1 MESISQIINVPLA
14 AHVAHGNT
22 TQLSGFDLSSIVAFY
37 TTLLC
42 NPVFFGSLAV
52 TIIGFI
58 GYYLNSAYNT
68 VKDAFWQRFI
78 RTLDISNKYMEYQW
92 VMDHINKH
100 STWQTANLS
109 LESKL
114 DYDDLGNGYM
124 DRKFLPGEGTH
135 YFYYKNQWI
144 QVDRRT
150 EKAER
155 NSGERDVERVT
166 LTTYGYN
173 VPPDFWQNFLDEAS
187 REAIEAMSKGLSLYR
202 ADYEYW
208 SMIDKPRKKR
218 TLDSVILADGVK
230 ERLTEDIQDFLD
242 SESWYNEMGVPY
254 RRGYLL
260 YGPPGTGK
268 TSIVTALASHF
279 GFNICIVSLNDI
291 GMTDSTLSKLL
302 NDPPNRSFIL
312 LEDIDAA
319 FVKRDKDEE
328 EKETKKKKK
337 SDDDSD
343 SDGDDDEPKCKR
355 SSVTLSGMLNALDGV
370 ASCEE
375 RIVFM
380 TTNHKDRLD
389 SALIRP
395 GRVDCE
401 QFVGHCTTSVIEK
414 MFKRFYKWASEE
426 QYEEFIKTVG
436 TLESTISPAQLQ
448 RHFTRYKNRPE
459 AAIENYLHIQ

>member
-1 MESISQIINVPLA
+1 MCATKQSKK
-14 AHVAHGNT
+14 T
-22 TQLSGFDLSSIVAFY
+22 KIVN
-37 TTLLC
+37 C
-42 NPVFFGSLAV
+42 RRRNPK
-52 TIIGFI
+52 TI
-58 GYYLNSAYNT
+58 AT
-68 VKDAFWQRFI
+68 V
-78 RTLDISNKYMEYQW
+78 M
-92 VMDHINKH
+92 
-100 STWQTANLS
+100 
-109 LESKL
+109 
-114 DYDDLGNGYM
+114 
-124 DRKFLPGEGTH
+124 
-135 YFYYKNQWI
+135 
-144 QVDRRT
+144 
-150 EKAER
+150 
-155 NSGERDVERVT
+155 VT
-166 LTTYGYN
+166 LMNRSAKGGK
-173 VPPDFWQNFLDEAS
+173 QCHS
-187 REAIEAMSKGLSLYR
+187 GLSLYR

-242 SESWYNEMGVPY
+242 SENWYNEMGVPY

-291 GMTDSTLSKLL
+291 GMTDSTLC
-302 NDPPNRSFIL
+302 N
-312 LEDIDAA
+312 
-319 FVKRDKDEE
+319 
-328 EKETKKKKK
+328 
-337 SDDDSD
+337 
-343 SDGDDDEPKCKR
+343 
-355 SSVTLSGMLNALDGV
+355 SVTLSGMLNALDGV

-426 QYEEFIKTVG
+426 QYEEFIKAVG
-436 TLESTISPAQLQ
+436 TLDSTISPAQLQ
-448 RHFTRYKNRPE
+448 RHFTRYKNRPD